1 MQNIIVKRSDPVVS
15 AGLIDHGLSKQA
27 QPPVKTVS
35 PFSQVHLARK
45 PTVPARPLVRE
56 KIGSFSRY
64 PAVKKQIL
72 KPAINPV
79 ASIEAELAK
88 VRIAWTRYR
97 STPGRDAVYIYL
109 EAVYALVRRWQD
121 LNFAMKYSR
130 AALRLQHSAPQ
141 MKPEPFGIVIF
152 CTADPEIADAKTRS
166 KFSRALRF
174 ASKAKP
180 PNQRLTYFIK
190 SKGGLNQCA
199 YQFAQDGGLLATG

>member
-1 MQNIIVKRSDPVVS
+1 
-15 AGLIDHGLSKQA
+15 
-27 QPPVKTVS
+27 
-35 PFSQVHLARK
+35 
-45 PTVPARPLVRE
+45 
-56 KIGSFSRY
+56 
-64 PAVKKQIL
+64 
-72 KPAINPV
+72 
-79 ASIEAELAK
+79 
-88 VRIAWTRYR
+88 
-97 STPGRDAVYIYL
+97 
-109 EAVYALVRRWQD
+109 
-121 LNFAMKYSR
+121 MKYSR